1 MEGRDVEVHKEGQ
14 SYGREGPR
22 SPNSETQRD
31 ALSLLLAEIRSLRI
45 QLEKSLHNNNALR
58 LKLEE
63 QLIRHPESPSQSPR
77 RTREAVIRQLSFSEG
92 KGTEDDSSVGSARA
106 LENERISSGDLQ
118 VVDQLEEKLNA
129 INKFAT
135 DVYRSIISSTQGGS
149 LPPVENILK
158 IVLECK
164 ALLSELRV
172 NPPAGLASRKPE
184 NDGESESLK
193 LQIAKLK
200 RRLLVQEDIIK
211 KACERLEG
219 TNKVKE
225 SMRAEV
231 IDKLSRSHQ
240 VLRGARETLEERV
253 QTRKGK
259 K

>member
-1 MEGRDVEVHKEGQ
+1 MIWLEISVAGQ

-92 KGTEDDSSVGSARA
+92 KGTEDDSSVGSARGNWKKKNADTYSPCPFFSYPGGGGKHSRWYRFLLKALPTRTANEIWLVGLPCIFKKTALLFSFAA

-135 DVYRSIISSTQGGS
+135 DVYKSIISS
-149 LPPVENILK
+149 
-158 IVLECK
+158 
-164 ALLSELRV
+164 A
-172 NPPAGLASRKPE
+172 
-184 NDGESESLK
+184 
-193 LQIAKLK
+193 
-200 RRLLVQEDIIK
+200 
-211 KACERLEG
+211 
-219 TNKVKE
+219 
-225 SMRAEV
+225 
-231 IDKLSRSHQ
+231 Q
-240 VLRGARETLEERV
+240 VTC
-253 QTRKGK
+253 
-259 K
+259 